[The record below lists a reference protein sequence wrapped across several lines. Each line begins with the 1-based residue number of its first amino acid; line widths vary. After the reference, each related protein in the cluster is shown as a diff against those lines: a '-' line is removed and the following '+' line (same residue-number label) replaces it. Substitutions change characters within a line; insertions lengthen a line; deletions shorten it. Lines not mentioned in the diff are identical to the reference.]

1 MKPTKNNNMP
11 LTDTQIKNLKPS
23 STSKKYSDGG
33 GLYIQ
38 LMKSGSKR
46 WRMAFRFDGKQKTL
60 YLGAYPAIS
69 LAQARI
75 LREDTKAKIAI
86 GIDPSVEVRL
96 NKINRKIMSGNTFG
110 VIANE
115 FIEKCI
121 KEGKAQTTI
130 KKKRWLLEQANPLF
144 NRPITEIT
152 AVEILQPLRK
162 VEAKENYE
170 TAIRIRGAIGQVFR
184 YAIATARADND
195 PTFGL
200 RGALITPIISHR
212 AAIVDKEL
220 YKELMNNIWEY
231 NGSPETVAGLK
242 LMACLYPRPGELRRA
257 NWSEFNLKNK
267 IWVLPKERMKMR
279 REHRKPLSSL
289 AVEILEELHRLT
301 GHRKL
306 VFPSYQSPLRP
317 MSENTLNMAL
327 RRIGY
332 SKNEATAHGF
342 RASASSLLNESG
354 HWSSDAIEAELA
366 HVSADEVRRA
376 YHRSRYWDERVK
388 MSEWWASEIKT
399 MIKTDKTTQLIR

>member
-1 MKPTKNNNMP
+1 MP